1 MTDKTSEKA
10 SIDKFDSQLMRG
22 SLDLMILAVLDRDR
36 QYGYS
41 ILQELR
47 DASAEKVDLKAGTL
61 YPILHR
67 LEAEKL
73 IRSKW
78 DESTGR
84 KRKWYEL
91 TKAGHKRLQQQ
102 AQTWHAYVNCIQS
115 LLPPSLAQ
123 PLPAT

>member
-1 MTDKTSEKA
+1 MT
-10 SIDKFDSQLMRG
+10 DKFDSQLMRG
-22 SLDLMILAVLDRDR
+22 SLDLMILAILDREP

-41 ILQELR
+41 IQQKLR
-47 DASAEKVDLKAGTL
+47 EASAEKVDLKAGTL

-67 LEAEKL
+67 LESEKL

-78 DESTGR
+78 DESSAR

-91 TKAGHKRLQQQ
+91 TKTGHKRLQQQ

-115 LLPPSLAQ
+115 LLPPKLA
-123 PLPAT
+123 LPVPAP